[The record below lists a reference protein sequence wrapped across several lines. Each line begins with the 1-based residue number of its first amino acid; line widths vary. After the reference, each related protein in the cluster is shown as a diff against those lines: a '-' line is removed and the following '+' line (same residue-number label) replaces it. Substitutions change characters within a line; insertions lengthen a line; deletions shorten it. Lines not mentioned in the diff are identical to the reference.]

1 MPAAQIIS
9 RSGVRS
15 IRTSSVCPMI
25 SPPHR
30 VFGENAKGNISAFSS
45 SVRLQKEEL
54 LSSGEQEI
62 FRRFQIFYIGR
73 RTFLHKKEP
82 HRTNGFLCDSV
93 MREQSGS
100 CCSQRHHV
108 FTQAQPQKAL
118 VPVRRYKRY
127 LSSSLLVFH
136 KEIV

>member
-1 MPAAQIIS
+1 MS

-30 VFGENAKGNISAFSS
+30 VFGENAKGNIPAVSS

-100 CCSQRHHV
+100 CCPKVITYSHRHNHKKRLYLLEDTSAIYRRPCW
-108 FTQAQPQKAL
+108 FS
-118 VPVRRYKRY
+118 VRK
-127 LSSSLLVFH
+127 SSDT
-136 KEIV
+136 